1 MTATPPGRRTDSAR
15 EPGFALFIVLWF
27 LVLLAAVGTY
37 VLASARTE
45 AALARNGI
53 AAAHAEALADAG
65 VAEAIFNESQSDA
78 AKRWALNGT
87 PYAVTLPAGS
97 LALRMADEN
106 EKINPSRAS
115 ANLLAALWVTLGAQP
130 PTAMQVASAI
140 VDWTRPQP
148 KGASPP
154 TDPYRDA
161 GLGYQSPHRPLESI
175 EELRLVI
182 GVTPAMYDAARPY
195 LTMYGDRDAPDPRGA
210 APVVAQ
216 ALAAAAM
223 IGATNASNAAPAAA
237 SVNAAPAT
245 TMGAP
250 ASGNAPPNT
259 ANVGDSGTPSSPP
272 ANAAATATASAVI
285 TVDATAA
292 SRDGGVFVRHAVV
305 KIDNAE
311 AKGYRVLAWERGAVG
326 P

>member
-1 MTATPPGRRTDSAR
+1 MTGRAR
-15 EPGFALFIVLWF
+15 WRRADGADAPGFALFIVLWF

-45 AALARNGI
+45 AALARNDL

-65 VAEAIFNESQSDA
+65 IAQAIFNESQSDT

-87 PYAVTLPAGS
+87 PYTVTLPAGN
-97 LALRMADEN
+97 LTLRMADEN

-130 PTAMQVASAI
+130 PAAMQVASAI
-140 VDWTRPQP
+140 VDWTRAQP

-154 TDPYRDA
+154 ADPYQAA
-161 GLGYQSPHRPLESI
+161 GLGYQSPHRALESI

-195 LTMYGDRDAPDPRGA
+195 LTIYGDSDAPDPQGA
-210 APVVAQ
+210 APVVAE

-223 IGATNASNAAPAAA
+223 TGGTNASSAAPAAAAASNTASTSPGSSDSDDAATDTAAAGAGGTPSSSLSANAAAPAAA
-237 SVNAAPAT
+237 SV
-245 TMGAP
+245 
-250 ASGNAPPNT
+250 
-259 ANVGDSGTPSSPP
+259 
-272 ANAAATATASAVI
+272 VI
-285 TVDATAA
+285 TIDATAA
-292 SRDGGVFVRHAVV
+292 SKDGGIFVRHAVV
-305 KIDNAE
+305 KIDGSE
-311 AKGYRVLAWERGAVG
+311 AKGYRVLAWERG
-326 P
+326 